1 MAPARGRKRKADAET
16 RTPAATDA
24 ASVKDLLARSDG
36 ATSALSTLLDDMEA
50 IATSPSSTT
59 TTSTKLPALLT
70 ASSLSLLTLKSTQRS
85 LCQTV
90 ECHLLPSVVSAART
104 NLGARTL
111 ERQNL
116 AYEARNL
123 RGQVRECREFGGG
136 RLARMARDE
145 LLPTDDGGSR
155 AQEDGKEVPEDD
167 DDEAIINDFLRS
179 SANDDGDGDAA
190 AAFDH
195 RDPSHHAAIL
205 SHLKAELSA
214 RRTLETELTA
224 ARSELTRVRRRCSH
238 RTAFLA
244 TLPRKLREVE
254 RSTGPLQTF
263 FREAALASSSGNA
276 SKKDDGKDDEVGR
289 DKDVQA
295 ALLIGTDRSAR
306 IDAARSLPEPLYA
319 LFCQLTGYVDAFGG
333 QGVSGSG
340 QGVSGS
346 GRGGSGPAKMLTVDV
361 LEEEDDGAS
370 ASATDGSGD
379 GTVAMWIARHP
390 RAVAL
395 TVPAPDVAGLPSGG
409 GGGGGGGGGPVT
421 IKFRYLPRLGL
432 VTAEAA
438 GDDGEGGSGALLAGL
453 FPDDDGTAL
462 PSSAAP
468 FLLMDGGGDA
478 AQQQAVEEALRE
490 RGDLPYSWCQYVAG
504 LIYPPRPEAAEEEG
518 FDEEDDDDAN
528 HYDDLDDE
536 DGIGPTSSARYASS
550 HHIANEAKYLTT
562 DQETPKRRAI
572 EPSTRSVVRSLS
584 RRIRAR
590 ATLGALLS
598 ALGRG
603 KAPPPPVHPAL
614 EAKSTTGT
622 SSRLTSWKECTTG
635 ADKSCRYYAA
645 SIQRGS
651 DGSTVRAT
659 VKIDPAYPAVPPLWS
674 LQDATSG
681 LRDDGDVGAAYD
693 PAMGAIEDA
702 INADLATLVVDG
714 VEETYDWILS
724 AQVARLLN
732 CLDRPNEGDNE
743 SPKKS
748 AVSYDLY
755 SKGL

>member
-24 ASVKDLLARSDG
+24 ASVKDLLARSDD

-50 IATSPSSTT
+50 IATSSSPSSP
-59 TTSTKLPALLT
+59 STKLPALLT
-70 ASSLSLLTLKSTQRS
+70 AASLSLLTLKSTQRA

-90 ECHLLPSVVSAART
+90 ERHLLHSAVSTART
-104 NLGARTL
+104 NLGSRTL
-111 ERQNL
+111 ESQNL
-116 AYEARNL
+116 AYEARHL
-123 RGQVRECREFGGG
+123 RGKVRECREFGGG
-136 RLARMARDE
+136 RLATMARDE
-145 LLPTDDGGSR
+145 LPPDDGSK
-155 AQEDGKEVPEDD
+155 AQDGKEDGKEVQ
-167 DDEAIINDFLRS
+167 DDEAIINAFLRP
-179 SANDDGDGDAA
+179 ADGGDDDA

-195 RDPSHHAAIL
+195 RDPSRHAAIL

-214 RRTLETELTA
+214 RRTLETELAA
-224 ARSELTRVRRRCSH
+224 ARSELTRVRKQCSS
-238 RTAFLA
+238 RAAFLA

-409 GGGGGGGGGPVT
+409 GGPVT

-432 VTAEAA
+432 VTAETA
-438 GDDGEGGSGALLAGL
+438 GEGGGGALLAGL
-453 FPDDDGTAL
+453 FPDDDGTKL
-462 PSSAAP
+462 PGCAAP

-518 FDEEDDDDAN
+518 FDEDDDDDAN

-651 DGSTVRAT
+651 DGSTVKAT

-674 LQDATSG
+674 LQDATAG
-681 LRDDGDVGAAYD
+681 LHDDGDVGAAYD

-748 AVSYDLY
+748 AVSYMYDLY

>member
-1 MAPARGRKRKADAET
+1 
-16 RTPAATDA
+16 
-24 ASVKDLLARSDG
+24 
-36 ATSALSTLLDDMEA
+36 
-50 IATSPSSTT
+50 
-59 TTSTKLPALLT
+59 
-70 ASSLSLLTLKSTQRS
+70 
-85 LCQTV
+85 
-90 ECHLLPSVVSAART
+90 
-104 NLGARTL
+104 
-111 ERQNL
+111 
-116 AYEARNL
+116 
-123 RGQVRECREFGGG
+123 
-136 RLARMARDE
+136 
-145 LLPTDDGGSR
+145 
-155 AQEDGKEVPEDD
+155 
-167 DDEAIINDFLRS
+167 
-179 SANDDGDGDAA
+179 
-190 AAFDH
+190 
-195 RDPSHHAAIL
+195 
-205 SHLKAELSA
+205 
-214 RRTLETELTA
+214 
-224 ARSELTRVRRRCSH
+224 
-238 RTAFLA
+238 
-244 TLPRKLREVE
+244 
-254 RSTGPLQTF
+254 
-263 FREAALASSSGNA
+263 
-276 SKKDDGKDDEVGR
+276 
-289 DKDVQA
+289 
-295 ALLIGTDRSAR
+295 
-306 IDAARSLPEPLYA
+306 
-319 LFCQLTGYVDAFGG
+319 
-333 QGVSGSG
+333 
-340 QGVSGS
+340 
-346 GRGGSGPAKMLTVDV
+346 MLTVDV
-361 LEEEDDGAS
+361 LEEEGTDGTEDGTDDGA
-370 ASATDGSGD
+370 
-379 GTVAMWIARHP
+379 VAMWIARHP
-390 RAVAL
+390 KAVAL

-409 GGGGGGGGGPVT
+409 SGGGGGGGPVT

-432 VTAEAA
+432 VTAETA
-438 GDDGEGGSGALLAGL
+438 GEGGSGALLAGL
-453 FPDDDGTAL
+453 FPDDDGTKL
-462 PSSAAP
+462 PGCAAP

-518 FDEEDDDDAN
+518 FDEDDDGN

-614 EAKSTTGT
+614 EAKSTT

>member
-1 MAPARGRKRKADAET
+1 MPPARGRKRKADAKAEAAEDVSASASA
-16 RTPAATDA
+16 AATDA
-24 ASVKDLLARSDG
+24 ASVKELLARSDG

-50 IATSPSSTT
+50 IATSSSSSTPST
-59 TTSTKLPALLT
+59 SASTKLPALLT
-70 ASSLSLLTLKSTQRS
+70 ASSLSLLTLKSTQRA
-85 LCQTV
+85 LCAAV
-90 ECHLLPSVVSAART
+90 ERHLLPSVVSAART
-104 NLGARTL
+104 NLGSRTL

-116 AYEARNL
+116 AYEARHL
-123 RGQVRECREFGGG
+123 RGQVRECQEFGGG
-136 RLARMARDE
+136 RLATMARDE
-145 LLPTDDGGSR
+145 LPPTDGSR
-155 AQEDGKEVPEDD
+155 AQDGEEDGKEVQE
-167 DDEAIINDFLRS
+167 DDEAIINAFLRS

-190 AAFDH
+190 ASAFDH

-205 SHLKAELSA
+205 SHLKTELAA
-214 RRTLETELTA
+214 RRSLETELTA
-224 ARSELTRVRRRCSH
+224 ARSELTRVRKQCSN

-254 RSTGPLQTF
+254 RSTGPLQAF
-263 FREAALASSSGNA
+263 FREAALASSGNA
-276 SKKDDGKDDEVGR
+276 SNKDE
-289 DKDVQA
+289 DKVRDVQT
-295 ALLIGTDRSAR
+295 ALLLGTDRSAR

-333 QGVSGSG
+333 QGG
-340 QGVSGS
+340 QGGQ
-346 GRGGSGPAKMLTVDV
+346 GQGGSGPAKMLTVDV
-361 LEEEDDGAS
+361 LEEEG
-370 ASATDGSGD
+370 TDGTGDGTDD

-390 RAVAL
+390 KAVAL
-395 TVPAPDVAGLPSGG
+395 TVPAPDVAGLPS
-409 GGGGGGGGGPVT
+409 GGGGPVT

-432 VTAEAA
+432 VTAETA

-518 FDEEDDDDAN
+518 FDEDDDGN

-536 DGIGPTSSARYASS
+536 YGIGPTSSARYASS

-562 DQETPKRRAI
+562 DQETPKRGGI

-614 EAKSTTGT
+614 EAKSTT

-674 LQDATSG
+674 LQDATAG